1 MPTWGLFLLGLFTF
15 LGLRAR
21 PKWNVNAIA
30 VVATI
35 VVVLGV
41 AASDHLI

>member
-1 MPTWGLFLLGLFTF
+1 MPTWGLFLLGFFVF

-21 PKWNVNAIA
+21 PKWNVNALA
-30 VVATI
+30 VGVTI
-35 VVVLGV
+35 LVVLGV